1 MFSLRGLTIYYAK
14 SGRRTSA
21 VRGFSWR
28 SRRRDWLFEGK
39 CGSVQQS
46 ITVWQPERKRTGG
59 VLRLRLALMRQAV
72 GIVRRTSSDGVCRT
86 MSNPEQPVDFIVPVL
101 EPNGAEYSD
110 RHSMRIQREHA
121 QVILVSIPA
130 LVNYL
135 SNYRGSRKRGL
146 RILILRLRPGARVG
160 IAVENGQLVVEPLK
174 RHRYTPDEL
183 LVQCDPKASRTKAER
198 EWLRNKPA
206 GGELI

>member
-86 MSNPEQPVDFIVPVL
+86 MSNPEQPVDFLVPVL

-121 QVILVSIPA
+121 QVILVFDSRTCQPSFQLSRISEKRLANPDLAPA
-130 LVNYL
+130 TWCQ
-135 SNYRGSRKRGL
+135 S
-146 RILILRLRPGARVG
+146 
-160 IAVENGQLVVEPLK
+160 
-174 RHRYTPDEL
+174 RHRGRERP
-183 LVQCDPKASRTKAER
+183 ARRGAAEAPSLHPGR
-198 EWLRNKPA
+198 APCPMRSQSEPNEGRA
-206 GGELI
+206 